1 MSGTRKSVP
10 KTDALD
16 KGGGPCLLEAILLFP
31 LADTDPL
38 FLRKATLASS
48 LGHLL
53 AH

>member
-16 KGGGPCLLEAILLFP
+16 NGGPCLLEAILLFS

-38 FLRKATLASS
+38 FLRKAALASS
-48 LGHLL
+48 LGYLL

>member
-1 MSGTRKSVP
+1 MSEKSVP
-10 KTDALD
+10 KTDALE
-16 KGGGPCLLEAILLFP
+16 KGGGPCLLEAFLVFS